1 MSPSNPASTKMSR
14 KHEWISLIATRKRQL
29 FFWIP
34 VVVGAALLVHC
45 FDGLLERNDEG
56 TKPTIRSGA
65 WGDLQEWDI
74 LLEQPKEYAGF
85 EKTTTKG
92 PFWVFGSLTS
102 QAVRSILDSSGCTEE
117 QSLSLLGSRV
127 EGTGS
132 VVILNPD
139 DKTLLSLSPETRS
152 KLYLALAA
160 NPSNRWQ
167 GQPFFVADGN
177 VEKAFYRISGDFDT
191 VIPMIKG
198 LVYKRNG
205 FTYFSDPEIILRN
218 LPSEEVRM
226 DFLQALTAQNVV
238 LLQVLVRPKSDID
251 KPLYYWAPSMP
262 GVTLKDM
269 VPLLKAMRREPH
281 GGAVSVIHFLPPMA
295 REKLFT
301 SYVPP
306 RQEQSLT
313 PDCHWTALNFFSE
326 KPDPRMSDNAYAS
339 RYIQDHYYQVASPS
353 LPGDLVLV
361 MNAAG
366 EVLHSS
372 VYIADDIV
380 FTKNG
385 LNYAQ
390 PWVLMRIKRMQG
402 VFSQLEP
409 TQIAYFRK
417 NGK

>member
-1 MSPSNPASTKMSR
+1 MDHTYILSPRSLVKTKR
-14 KHEWISLIATRKRQL
+14 WIFVTFAFLVIVTFLTNFIDKR
-29 FFWIP
+29 IE
-34 VVVGAALLVHC
+34 HIKS
-45 FDGLLERNDEG
+45 G
-56 TKPTIRSGA
+56 TTPIIRTGA

-74 LLEQPKEYAGF
+74 LLEQPAEYVGF

-92 PFWVFGSLTS
+92 PFWYFGSLTP
-102 QAVRSILDSSGCTEE
+102 QAVRGILDSSGCTEE
-117 QSLSLLGSRV
+117 QSLNLLSSRV
-127 EGTGS
+127 DGTGS
-132 VVILNPD
+132 MVVLKPD

-160 NPSNRWQ
+160 NPSNRLQ
-167 GQPFFVADGN
+167 YQPFFVADGD
-177 VEKAFYRISGDFDT
+177 VEKAFYRISGAFDS

-218 LPSEEVRM
+218 LPSDELRM

-262 GVTLKDM
+262 GVTLKD
-269 VPLLKAMRREPH
+269 VAPLLKAMRREPH
-281 GGAVSVIHFLPPMA
+281 GGAVSVIHFLPPLA

-306 RQEQSLT
+306 NQERSVI

-339 RYIQDHYYQVASPS
+339 RYIQEHYYQVASPS

-361 MNAAG
+361 MNGAG
-366 EVLHSS
+366 GVLHSS

-385 LNYAQ
+385 INYAQ

-402 VFSQLEP
+402 IFSHSEP

-417 NGK
+417 NGI